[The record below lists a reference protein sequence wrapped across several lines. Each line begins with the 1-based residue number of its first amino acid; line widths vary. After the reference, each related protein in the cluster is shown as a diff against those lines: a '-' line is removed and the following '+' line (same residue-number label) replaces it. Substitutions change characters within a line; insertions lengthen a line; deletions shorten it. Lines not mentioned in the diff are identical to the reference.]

1 MLYALYPHKKT
12 DILSIDWTS
21 ENYDLLDQEGWLD
34 TQSVQLKFNL
44 KAGKTPAALSR
55 YDIIFHLG
63 YLIVSKKSKP
73 FCSPKPSGAG
83 CSF

>member
-1 MLYALYPHKKT
+1 MLYALYPYKKT

-44 KAGKTPAALSR
+44 KAGKTPAALNR
-55 YDIIFHLG
+55 
-63 YLIVSKKSKP
+63 
-73 FCSPKPSGAG
+73 ATT
-83 CSF
+83 SFSIWAI

>member
-21 ENYDLLDQEGWLD
+21 ENYDLLDSEGWLD

-44 KAGKTPAALSR
+44 KAGKTPRRAQPLR
-55 YDIIFHLG
+55 HHF
-63 YLIVSKKSKP
+63 P
-73 FCSPKPSGAG
+73 FGLFKGFNDAE
-83 CSF
+83 